1 MKPTSAPFHDEP
13 WTGWVAKLGEGW
25 GLPRLGSEVSINVS
39 TRMRVSLG
47 RCAPGMGV
55 IRIASFL
62 LDGPPA
68 LLEEVLAH
76 ELAHVATARL
86 HGPGCRPHGVE
97 WRALMR
103 EAGHD
108 PRPTIPHAELDRLI
122 PLDEGRRVSWVHRC
136 PRCDARR
143 LAGRP
148 VKQWRCSRC
157 QVFGFGGRLIVE
169 RIG

>member
-1 MKPTSAPFHDEP
+1 MTALAGPFQGEP
-13 WTGWVAKLGEGW
+13 WPSWVEELGERW
-25 GLPRLGSEVSINVS
+25 GLPRLRSEVSITVS

-47 RCAPGMGV
+47 RCAPRAGT

-68 LLEEVLAH
+68 LLEEVVAH
-76 ELAHVATARL
+76 ELAHVAVARL
-86 HGPGCRPHGVE
+86 HGPRCRPHGTE
-97 WRALMR
+97 WRSLMR
-103 EAGHD
+103 DAGHD
-108 PRPTIPHAELDRLI
+108 PRATIPHAEFERLI
-122 PLDEGRRVSWVHRC
+122 PLDRGSRVSWEHRC

-157 QVFGFGGRLIVE
+157 QVAGFGGRLIVD